1 MHGLGQN
8 LDSVCECSVL
18 QASGS
23 GETLFQFRY
32 VFVLYLQETLHRKL
46 HSRVRRRYVYANL
59 MRNIHID
66 TSDQ

>member
-8 LDSVCECSVL
+8 LYSACECSVP

-32 VFVLYLQETLHRKL
+32 VFVLFFKKPCIGSSTHKCEGDMCMLIFALGMYEYTYR
-46 HSRVRRRYVYANL
+46 
-59 MRNIHID
+59 
-66 TSDQ
+66 